1 VDGVESSMPEINAM
15 SMQEGQIMFKII
27 I

>member
-15 SMQEGQIMFKII
+15 SIQEGQMMFKILI
-27 I
+27 